1 MMSKLDKLVAQIG
14 YEKACQIL
22 EEHCTNLSTLEDT
35 LTIVVNRGVHHM
47 PEEYAIG
54 EVYFA
59 SEGNLD
65 FSSKESVQSEHE
77 RVLSDVAQKLKSR
90 RWRRVYL
97 VPFGPN
103 TLSMQIKLLV
113 YRITRIETHDLF
125 YAGDGEYFC
134 LYINQRDLIIGAG

>member
-1 MMSKLDKLVAQIG
+1 MSKLNKLVTQIG

-22 EEHCTNLSTLEDT
+22 EEHYADLSTSEDT

-54 EVYFA
+54 ELYFA
-59 SEGNLD
+59 SDGNLD
-65 FSSKESVQSEHE
+65 FSSKESVHSEHE
-77 RVLSDVAQKLKSR
+77 RVLSNVAKKLKSR

-113 YRITRIETHDLF
+113 YRITRIETKDLF

-134 LYINQRDLIIGAG
+134 LDIKQRDLIIDAK